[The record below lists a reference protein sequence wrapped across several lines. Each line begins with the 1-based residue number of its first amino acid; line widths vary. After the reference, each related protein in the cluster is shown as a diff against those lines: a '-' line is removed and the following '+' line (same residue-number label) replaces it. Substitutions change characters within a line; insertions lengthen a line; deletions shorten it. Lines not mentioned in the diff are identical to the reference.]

1 MTDARIFPARP
12 LVGVGAVVW
21 HSTDVLLVRRARPPN
36 VGSWSIPGGGLEP
49 GETLLEAIA
58 REVREEVGLELR
70 NLVMIAAVELIRLD
84 PDGRVRYHY
93 LLADATADATAEAA
107 DPCQLTPDPAEISEA
122 GWFDP
127 DRLDGFSLWE
137 ETRRVIE
144 LARRARAQA

>member
-1 MTDARIFPARP
+1 MTDARSFPARP

-21 HSTDVLLVRRARPPN
+21 RGPDVLLVRRARPPN
-36 VGSWSIPGGGLEP
+36 AGSWSIPGGGLEP

-70 NLVMIAAVELIRLD
+70 CLVMIAAVELIRRD

-93 LLADATADATAEAA
+93 LLADATAEAA
-107 DPCQLTPDPAEISEA
+107 GPDQLAPDPAEISEA
-122 GWFDP
+122 GWFAP
-127 DRLDGFSLWE
+127 ERLDGLGLWR

-144 LARRARAQA
+144 LARGFRAQA